1 VRVDVVAFAALREA
15 LGTSRLQIELGAG
28 ATGETLR
35 RTLAERFP
43 RHAPLLASCRLAQGV
58 EFLEEDAAL
67 APGVEVV
74 LIPPVS
80 GGSGTP
86 EILLTREALRSDPLR
101 DAALDRESGAVVVF
115 EGVVRATS
123 EGRAVRHL
131 EYEAYEPMALEQMR
145 RIVAEARDGWPLGG
159 VYLHHRLGHLE
170 IGEVS
175 VVAVASSPHR
185 VEAFA
190 ACRHLIERLKADVPI
205 WKKEMFEDGSEWVG
219 APGEC

>member
-1 VRVDVVAFAALREA
+1 MRVEIVAFAALREA
-15 LGTSRLQIELGAG
+15 LGTPRLQIELAEG
-28 ATGETLR
+28 ATSETLR
-35 RTLAERFP
+35 HALAERYP
-43 RHAPLLASCRLAQGV
+43 RYALLLESCRLAQGV
-58 EFLEEDAAL
+58 EFLKEDAIL
-67 APGVEVV
+67 VPGMEVV

-80 GGSGTP
+80 GGNGPP
-86 EILLTREALRSDPLR
+86 EILLTRETLRSDPLR
-101 DAALDRESGAVVVF
+101 EAALDRESGAVVVF

-145 RIVAEARDGWPLGG
+145 RIVAETRAGWPLGG

-170 IGEVS
+170 IGELS

-185 VEAFA
+185 AEAFA

-205 WKKEMFEDGSEWVG
+205 RKKEMYEDGGEWVG